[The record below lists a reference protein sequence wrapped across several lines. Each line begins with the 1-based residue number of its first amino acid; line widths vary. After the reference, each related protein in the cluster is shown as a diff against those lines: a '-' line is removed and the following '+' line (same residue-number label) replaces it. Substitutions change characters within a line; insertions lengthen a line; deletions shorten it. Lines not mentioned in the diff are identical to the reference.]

1 MMQSRPLLLDR
12 PHGGTAGARGSV
24 FMFFGSLPF
33 MCTTVI
39 VGKLCST
46 TGRVIVGHNEDSG
59 GRVLHQQFFCPGG
72 RHAPDEFVE
81 GEPGRARV
89 PQAPETL
96 GVYWSNLLQ
105 PAPGSS
111 FDQAYFNEAGLVVCS
126 NSGGSSFT
134 GDLSDEEADLRDGGI
149 GFLLR
154 RLVAERAHTAREAVL
169 IAKSLIE
176 NYGYWSP
183 ARNYTVAD
191 KNEAWCINVVKG
203 RRMVAKRVPDD
214 RVMLISNMLAI
225 RSVDFSDKENVIAS
239 DDLVDYAIRTG
250 RYIPKIPG
258 DCSDFDFARAYQ
270 DDENRRDPAK
280 SCRMRIGWMEIA
292 GVYCADELHYPELM
306 APKHKMGVED
316 VKRVLRLTNPKTY
329 AERGDGRA
337 DAFHVSAEDISR
349 SHTRESWVA
358 EIADDPLFTVLWR
371 CASYQDTGVY
381 APWFPMAGAIP
392 AGCQWMDVETAHR
405 EQFCERPENL
415 SLDFSRQHWV
425 YAVLGELVNFNR
437 GLFAGVHRER
447 DALEASFAA
456 EAEAVRSQAA
466 ALADREAQKR
476 LLGEF
481 TCRKVEEAAE
491 IYRRML
497 RDLNGVEASIS
508 SAELSVSDE
517 KALVSI
523 AVKASADLPLE
534 SIDAD
539 TICWSLGFTT
549 SKPAVNAP
557 AKPVEIRRRET
568 PEGAEAIFV
577 FRMHD
582 AAQFAFPGLRADTY
596 IRGIADHRRFV
607 AMIPADFTA

>member
-1 MMQSRPLLLDR
+1 
-12 PHGGTAGARGSV
+12 
-24 FMFFGSLPF
+24 

-39 VGKLCST
+39 VGKRCSA
-46 TGRVIVGHNEDSG
+46 TGRVIVGHNEDAG
-59 GRVLHQQFFCPGG
+59 GRTLHQQFFCPGG
-72 RHAPDEFVE
+72 HHAPGEFVE
-81 GEPGRARV
+81 AEPGRARV

-96 GVYWSNLLQ
+96 ATYWSNMLE

-111 FDQAYFNEAGLVVCS
+111 FDQGYANEAGLVICS
-126 NSGGSSFT
+126 NGGGTSFT
-134 GDLSDEEADLRDGGI
+134 GELSDEEAGLREGGV

-154 RLVAERAHTAREAVL
+154 RLMAERARTAREAVL
-169 IAKSLIE
+169 IAKDLVE
-176 NYGYWSP
+176 RYGYWSP

-191 KNEAWCINVVKG
+191 KDEAWCINVVKG
-203 RRMVAKRVPDD
+203 RHFVAKRVPDD

-225 RSVDFSDKENVIAS
+225 RSVDLDDKENVIAS

-250 RYIPKIPG
+250 RYIPKVPG
-258 DCSDFDFARAYQ
+258 EHSDFDFARAYQ
-270 DDENRRDPAK
+270 DDENRRQTTK
-280 SCRMRIGWMEIA
+280 SYRMRLGWMAIA

-306 APKHKMGVED
+306 APLHPMGVED

-358 EIADDPLFTVLWR
+358 EIADDPLFTILWR

-392 AGCQWMDVETAHR
+392 AGCQWMDLETARR
-405 EQFCERPENL
+405 EHFAARPESL

-447 DALEASFAA
+447 DALEAQFAA
-456 EAEAVRSQAA
+456 DAAAVRERAA
-466 ALADREAQKR
+466 ALPDREAQKA
-476 LLGEF
+476 LLGAF
-481 TCRKVEEAAE
+481 TCEKVEAAAE
-491 IYRRML
+491 QYRRIL
-497 RDLNGVEASIS
+497 KDLDAVRASIS
-508 SAELSVSDE
+508 SPELSVSDE
-517 KALVSI
+517 EALVSI
-523 AVKASADLPLE
+523 AVQATADRPFE
-534 SIDAD
+534 NIDAD
-539 TICWSLGFTT
+539 SICWSLGFTT

-568 PEGAEAIFV
+568 PEGAVAVFV
-577 FRMHD
+577 FRAHD
-582 AAQFAFPGLRADTY
+582 AAQFAFAGLRADTY
-596 IRGIADHRRFV
+596 IRGVADHQRFV
-607 AMIPADFTA
+607 AMIPVDFKA